1 MFYSSV
7 VECETEII
15 INTRKRRD
23 NVSGNDCFVGGS
35 NRKSWDKWS
44 FLFEFHFEQGE
55 IHF

>member
-1 MFYSSV
+1 MLYSSV

-23 NVSGNDCFVGGS
+23 NVSGNDYFVGGS
-35 NRKSWDKWS
+35 IRKRWDKWS
-44 FLFEFHFEQGE
+44 FLFEFHFESGE